1 MNAHTRKTFQSL
13 TTGKAPRDLEWDAFI
28 SLWKDLADEVQ
39 NESGDRLS
47 VTMNGHREVF
57 RRPHDGRVSI
67 EDVERAR
74 QLLRDHPQT
83 EGGPTPGG
91 SDSLVAVAI
100 DERTARIYTFNLDAQ
115 NVQDSE
121 KTVRN
126 PEPDDRHLR
135 KVERHTG
142 NDEKHTLVTFYDDVA
157 RELVDVLNANG
168 QNSFAILGH
177 GTGTSNAG
185 AGLAERITDKH
196 PALRSRLA
204 GVADVDLSAAN
215 DAELEQRARA
225 VVSGS

>member
-1 MNAHTRKTFQSL
+1 MNANTRKTFQSL
-13 TTGKAPRDLEWDAFI
+13 TSGKAPRDLEWDKFI
-28 SLWKDLADEVQ
+28 SLWEDIADKVE

-47 VTMNGHREVF
+47 VTINGHREVF

-74 QLLRDHPQT
+74 HLLAEHPQT

-91 SDSLVAVAI
+91 TDSVVAVAI
-100 DERTARIYTFNLDAQ
+100 DERTARIFTFNIDAQ
-115 NVQDSE
+115 NVQDTE
-121 KTVRN
+121 KTMRN

-135 KVERHTG
+135 KVERQSG
-142 NDEKHTLVTFYDDVA
+142 NDEKHTMVTFYDEVA
-157 RELVDVLNANG
+157 KELVDVLNANG

-177 GTGTSNAG
+177 GKGTSNAG
-185 AGLAERITDKH
+185 EGLAERIREKH

-225 VVSGS
+225 VVGG